1 MGMASETLTFSIGS
15 ERFTAWLRRDR
26 APRSCEYLL
35 GLLPFGAQAIHARWS
50 GEALW
55 VPLTATVP
63 QDLVLPRESATA
75 DPVPGQVLLYA
86 GERSVPE
93 LYIPY
98 GVNHFACKHG
108 PLEGNLVLTLE
119 DGVQRLA
126 EIGPEVLW
134 KGARELR
141 IEVSP

>member
-1 MGMASETLTFSIGS
+1 MAPDTLTLSIGT
-15 ERFTAWLRRDR
+15 ERFTARLRRDL
-26 APRSCEYLL
+26 APRSCDYLM
-35 GLLPFGAQAIHARWS
+35 GLLPLRAQAIHARWS

-55 VPLTATVP
+55 VPLADNVP
-63 QDLVLPRESATA
+63 AGLMLPRESATA

-98 GVNHFACKHG
+98 GVNRFACKHG
-108 PLEGNLVLTLE
+108 PLQGNLVLTIE
-119 DGVQRLA
+119 DAGQRLA
-126 EIGPEVLW
+126 EVGPEALW

>member
-1 MGMASETLTFSIGS
+1 MASDILTLSIGTES
-15 ERFTAWLRRDR
+15 FTARLRRDL

-35 GLLPFGAQAIHARWS
+35 GLLPHKSQLIHARWS

-55 VPLTATVP
+55 APLAAVVPP
-63 QDLVLPRESATA
+63 DLVLPRESATA
-75 DPVPGQVLLYA
+75 DPVLGQVLLYA

-98 GVNHFACKHG
+98 GVNRFACKDG
-108 PLEGNLVLTLE
+108 PLEGNAVLGIE
-119 DGVQRLA
+119 DRPERLA
-126 EIGPEVLW
+126 GLGREVLW
-134 KGARELR
+134 KGAMELR